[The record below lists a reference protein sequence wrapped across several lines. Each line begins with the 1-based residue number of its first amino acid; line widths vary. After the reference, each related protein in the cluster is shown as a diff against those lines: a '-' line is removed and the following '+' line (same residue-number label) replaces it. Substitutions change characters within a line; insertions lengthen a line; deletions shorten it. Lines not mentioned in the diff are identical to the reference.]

1 MVPIRRRKRRTPP
14 SRPIRGQTD
23 HRATQNGPGEDE
35 STLMGMLERLVMRQ
49 LAEIRDQFSRCD
61 TELKMAQAEAV
72 AGPQQQ
78 LLQPPHAP

>member
-1 MVPIRRRKRRTPP
+1 
-14 SRPIRGQTD
+14 
-23 HRATQNGPGEDE
+23 
-35 STLMGMLERLVMRQ
+35 MGMLERLVMRQ